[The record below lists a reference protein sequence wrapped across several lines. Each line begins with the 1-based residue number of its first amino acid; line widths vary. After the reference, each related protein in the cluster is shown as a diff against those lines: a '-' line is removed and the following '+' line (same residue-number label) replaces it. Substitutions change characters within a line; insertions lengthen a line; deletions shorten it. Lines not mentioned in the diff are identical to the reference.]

1 MKKLLS
7 VILALVTMLSVFSIA
22 SYAEPDT
29 RNLYEEFWLDGICYY
44 FDLVWNDD
52 VTEEVVAVYDYDED
66 DALTNPNLVIPDTVE
81 YDGISYPVREI
92 RPDALASSD
101 YETIT
106 LPSTITSI
114 GYRAFENCENLQNVI
129 IPDDCVLEYIGGDIF
144 AGTPFEATLES
155 KECVTFAN
163 VLYSYS
169 GSGGYLIPSNITLLY
184 RGCFENSD
192 ITQVFINNKIRIIPD
207 NAFAGCKKLH
217 TVIFGENVEY
227 IGSFAFEGCV
237 SLKYVTLNDSLETI
251 DYGAFSNSGLREI
264 TLGVDTMFVGAF
276 ADCNTLEQIYLN
288 ENNKNLYANCTGI
301 YYLLDPSNPEK
312 SDKYMM
318 YYYHYKAV
326 GDVAFG
332 NDVVAIYPFCFY
344 GCKDLE
350 SVSAPRAT
358 TIYYYAF
365 ANSGIKEFKG
375 NYVNYIRN
383 NAFSNSR
390 IEKFVGNSVTTI
402 ETEAFYNCY
411 NLSSIN
417 LKKAESIDDSAFENC
432 VHLTEIEFGKSL
444 RKIWSRAFANT
455 GIKEL
460 NIKKCEEIDFLA
472 FANCENLETV
482 KLNATVISSDVF
494 SGCTNLKSVRYENVV
509 TINNNQFTDCLN
521 LETVYFSRKVDFI
534 TKDAFENCENVEFQV
549 IKDTPAHEYV
559 VAKGLN
565 YKVVGRVTIFHQII
579 DFFARIF
586 EGN

>member
-7 VILALVTMLSVFSIA
+7 VILALVTMLSVFSIV

-44 FDLVWNDD
+44 FDMVWNDD
-52 VTEEVVAVYDYDED
+52 DIMEEVVVVYDYDESH
-66 DALTNPNLVIPDTVE
+66 ALTNPNLVIPDTIE
-81 YDGISYPVREI
+81 YGGVSYPVREI
-92 RPDALASSD
+92 GSDALASSD

-129 IPDDCVLEYIGGDIF
+129 IPEDCMLEYIGEDIF
-144 AGTPFEATLES
+144 AGTPFEAVLKS
-155 KECVTFAN
+155 KKCATFAN

-169 GSGGYLIPSNITLLY
+169 GNGVYIIPSNITLLY
-184 RGCFENSD
+184 QGCFENSD

-207 NAFAGCKKLH
+207 NAFAGCKRLH
-217 TVIFGENVEY
+217 TVFFGESVEH
-227 IGSFAFEGCV
+227 IGEFAFEGCV
-237 SLKYVTLNDSLETI
+237 SLKYVTLNDSLEYI
-251 DYGAFSNSGLREI
+251 DFGAFSKSGLREI
-264 TLGVDTMFVGAF
+264 TLGVDTMIMGGF

-301 YYLLDPSNPEK
+301 YYLLNPSNPEK

-344 GCKDLE
+344 GSKDLE

-358 TIYYYAF
+358 SIYYYAF

-375 NYVNYIRN
+375 NYVTEIWN
-383 NAFSNSR
+383 NAFTNSK
-390 IEKFVGNSVTTI
+390 IEKFTGNSVTLVDI
-402 ETEAFYNCY
+402 QAFYNCY

-417 LKKAESIDDSAFENC
+417 LKKAETIYDSAFENC
-432 VHLTEIEFGKSL
+432 TSLTEVEFGKSL
-444 RKIWSRAFANT
+444 RRIWSRAFANT

-460 NIKKCEEIDFLA
+460 NIKKCEDIDRLA
-472 FANCENLETV
+472 FSNCENLENV
-482 KLNATVISSDVF
+482 KLNADVIVSEVF
-494 SGCTNLKSVRYENVV
+494 RGCTNLKSVRFENVV
-509 TINNNQFTDCLN
+509 TINDNQFIDCPN
-521 LETVYFSRKVDFI
+521 LETVYLSRKVDYI
-534 TKDAFENCENVEFQV
+534 TRNAFEDCENVEFQV

-559 VAKGLN
+559 MDKGLN
-565 YKVVGRVTIFHQII
+565 YKVVGSVNVFHRII

-586 EGN
+586 G